1 MSKRKLIEWLIK
13 LKLIEWLINLHQSQN
28 FTHQLMLKIF
38 ENSHNPSH
46 AYGLIS

>member
-28 FTHQLMLKIF
+28 STHQLMLKTL

-46 AYGLIS
+46 AYGFIS